1 MNFIQMLRLLACA
14 FAVFMMTES
23 FVVASD
29 RVALARGAVD
39 AALSDKQHDESGLNN
54 DQDDEFNDEEDEDL
68 DNGEEVS
75 AVKQSWTNN
84 IPSVAALRAAGSGC
98 FDRGLACGRR
108 GVDYVRSIDYRGN
121 ASWAAQN
128 LRKIYDNGFVHSC
141 WSGIR
146 KAYWHS
152 RVIPSGVQD
161 FNNIY
166 VFGPEGADLQ
176 LTTVDGYN
184 FIVPASVI
192 GKGFLS
198 QRVAQNF
205 AAIVLGIKKQFGINP
220 SLKVMYLLFG
230 IKQMQLAE
238 GAAEMSAQALFEA
251 NVDGLGNIALRLGD
265 DTLFDA
271 IKVCGHLDIIDPVVL
286 EVLSHVVA
294 NVLCKRY
301 PLATALKIVNE
312 KLEFFPLNRSTL
324 MAAIDVIIDK
334 TLAAERSKAVQAS
347 PVVVASTAATVP
359 DAKSVLVRK
368 SKRVRKK

>member
-14 FAVFMMTES
+14 FALFMMTERS
-23 FVVASD
+23 ALASN
-29 RVALARGAVD
+29 RVELARGAVV
-39 AALSDKQHDESGLNN
+39 AALSDKQDGESGLNN
-54 DQDDEFNDEEDEDL
+54 DQDDEFDQEDEDL
-68 DNGEEVS
+68 DDGEEVLR
-75 AVKQSWTNN
+75 ATQSWISN
-84 IPSVAALRAAGSGC
+84 IPSATALRAAGLGYL
-98 FDRGLACGRR
+98 DRGLAYGRQ

-121 ASWAAQN
+121 AAWAGQN
-128 LRKIYDNGFVHSC
+128 IRKIYDNGFVNSC
-141 WSGIR
+141 WRGIR

-152 RVIPSGVQD
+152 RVIPLGVQD

-166 VFGPEGADLQ
+166 VFGREGADVQ
-176 LTTVDGYN
+176 LKTVDGYN

-192 GKGFLS
+192 GNGFLS

-205 AAIVLGIKKQFGINP
+205 AAIVFGIKKQFGINL
-220 SLKVMYLLFG
+220 SLKVMYLLCG

-238 GAAEMSAQALFEA
+238 GAAEMNAQALFEA

-271 IKVCGHLDIIDPVVL
+271 IKVCGHLDIIDSVVL

-312 KLEFFPLNRSTL
+312 KLEFFPVNRIAL
-324 MAAIDVIIDK
+324 MAAIDLIIDK
-334 TLAAERSKAVQAS
+334 TLAAERNKAVQKNPAVITSIAS
-347 PVVVASTAATVP
+347 GA
-359 DAKSVLVRK
+359 DAKPAPVRK
-368 SKRVRKK
+368 SKRVTKK